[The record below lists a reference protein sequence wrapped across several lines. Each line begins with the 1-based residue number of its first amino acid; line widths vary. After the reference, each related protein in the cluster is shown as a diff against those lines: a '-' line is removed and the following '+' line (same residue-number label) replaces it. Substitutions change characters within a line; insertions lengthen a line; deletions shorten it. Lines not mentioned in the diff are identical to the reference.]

1 MEQYLLE
8 IEIEGIIF
16 YRPIY
21 VYIYKISENIACIHY
36 YLPGDDSSLN
46 SILEISKFCSII
58 RTACK
63 SLPGVAES
71 AMEKIFQNIPMYIN
85 TRINY
90 NSLPQTRNIPPER
103 TSSLTTWQ

>member
-21 VYIYKISENIACIHY
+21 VLIYISENIACIHY

-71 AMEKIFQNIPMYIN
+71 AMEKIFEKIYKYKNKLYF
-85 TRINY
+85 
-90 NSLPQTRNIPPER
+90 
-103 TSSLTTWQ
+103 LTTNSKYST

>member
-8 IEIEGIIF
+8 SEIEEGIIL

-21 VYIYKISENIACIHY
+21 VGCIHY

-46 SILEISKFCSII
+46 SIFEISKFCSII